1 MAVLILKGR
10 CAVSKI
16 IIDGPQYAKYDRSV
30 FEQMRAG
37 GVTCVHVTICYWEQ
51 TLETMRNLGEWNRH
65 FEQNADLI
73 RPVHTAD
80 DVRAAHKEGR
90 TGIVFGF
97 QNCTPLDGN
106 LDFIELFHQ
115 MGVRFMQ
122 LTYNNQ
128 SLLASGCYEDED
140 TGLTRFGKQAVAE
153 MNRVGMVI
161 DMSHSGERS
170 TFDAIEHATR
180 PITIS
185 HANPKFFR
193 DALRNKSTD
202 LLKALGESGGM
213 LGFSLYP
220 FHLKDHSACQLTDFC
235 EMIARTADLMG
246 IDHVALGSDLC
257 QNQPLSI
264 LEWMR
269 NGRWTKEIDY
279 GEGSASNAKWPD
291 PLTWFANNADFPNLE
306 QGLRA
311 HGFNEDDIA
320 KIMGENWLR
329 FFEESFGKA

>member
-1 MAVLILKGR
+1 MPEY
-10 CAVSKI
+10 
-16 IIDGPQYAKYDRSV
+16 IIDGVQYANWDREV

-37 GVTCVHVTICYWEQ
+37 DVTCVHVTVCYWEQ
-51 TLETMRNLGEWNRH
+51 TLETMRNLGAWNRL
-65 FEQNADLI
+65 FEQHADLI
-73 RPVHTAD
+73 RAVRTAD
-80 DVRAAHKEGR
+80 DVRAAKAEGR

-128 SLLASGCYEDED
+128 SLLASGCYEAKD

-170 TFDAIEHATR
+170 TLEAIEHSTR
-180 PITIS
+180 PITVS
-185 HANPKFFR
+185 HANPTFFR
-193 DALRNKSTD
+193 DALRNKSNVV
-202 LLKALGESGGM
+202 LKSLGETGGI

-220 FHLKDHSACQLTDFC
+220 FHLKNHSDCTLPEFCQMV
-235 EMIARTADLMG
+235 EQTADLMG
-246 IDHVALGSDLC
+246 IDNIAIGTDLC
-257 QNQPLSI
+257 QKQPLSI

-269 NGRWTKEIDY
+269 NGRWTKEVDY
-279 GEGSASNAKWPD
+279 GEGSAADAKWPD
-291 PLTWFANNADFPNLE
+291 PLTWFANNADFPNIV
-306 QGLRA
+306 QGLRD
-311 HGFNEDDIA
+311 HGFDEKDAA
-320 KIMGENWLR
+320 KIMGGNWLR
-329 FFEESFGKA
+329 FFEESFEGQKT